1 MYVCVFITTSIPQLN
16 KHMII
21 LSNNYIYIY
30 IPYMY
35 TYIEKYLYTLYLHSV
50 HTRFTT
56 KEASYIFTQTLS
68 PPPFHSH
75 KHTHPPFR

>member
-1 MYVCVFITTSIPQLN
+1 
-16 KHMII
+16 
-21 LSNNYIYIY
+21 
-30 IPYMY
+30 MY

-68 PPPFHSH
+68 SPPFPT
-75 KHTHPPFR
+75 HTNTHTRLFDDPRFGQKFQNSRWVKCMRK